1 MQIADRKNLFEAD
14 LCCPQQ
20 IKAKPICLK
29 LKLKSKLGIQIVGEN
44 FKSAQKCSKVLIIRG
59 QVLSWQSCKLDRYCL
74 SQNCRFLGQK
84 HLIVAAYLNFFVCW
98 FGSDPPTSTGGK
110 HLLIVFAVLSTFV
123 NFNYFSFLHLVN
135 RPTRL
140 SVLSVIDIWTSILII
155 YISHPRNI
163 V

>member
-1 MQIADRKNLFEAD
+1 M
-14 LCCPQQ
+14 
-20 IKAKPICLK
+20 
-29 LKLKSKLGIQIVGEN
+29 GIQIVGEN

-140 SVLSVIDIWTSILII
+140 SVLSVISTASGALVVGGVRD
-155 YISHPRNI
+155 ISHPSIPSNPPDIALSVQWSRTNQS
-163 V
+163 VAVCGSL